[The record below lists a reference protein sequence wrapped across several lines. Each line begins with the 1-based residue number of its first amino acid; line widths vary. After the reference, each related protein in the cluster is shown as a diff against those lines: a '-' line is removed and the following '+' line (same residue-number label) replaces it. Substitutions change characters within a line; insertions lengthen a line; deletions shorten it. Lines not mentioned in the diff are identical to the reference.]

1 MTDPKKFVGT
11 NRVTFAGETT
21 RRFWVGPL
29 TVGTLVWCRGQ
40 MPRVQVIRG
49 PLYVGISGFGFFA
62 SVSR

>member
-1 MTDPKKFVGT
+1 MTDPKKFMGT
-11 NRVTFAGETT
+11 NRSTFAGETT

-29 TVGTLVWCRGQ
+29 VVGTLESWQGSR
-40 MPRVQVIRG
+40 PRIQVIRG

>member
-11 NRVTFAGETT
+11 NRTTFAGETT
-21 RRFWVGPL
+21 RRFWIGPL
-29 TVGTLVWCRGQ
+29 IVGTLEPKGY

-49 PLYVGISGFGFFA
+49 PLYVGISAFGFFA